1 LSEIWKLRLD
11 NASLTVVEVYEE
23 GGVLSL
29 FNDTAHLGLRK
40 LPPDRQPPH

>member
-1 LSEIWKLRLD
+1 MFEIWKLRLD

-29 FNDTAHLGLRK
+29 FNDTAHLGDYVEDFGSIR
-40 LPPDRQPPH
+40 